1 MDVLDKGGNR
11 QQKSVRTLPLCN
23 AERSEASAF
32 GFFEFF
38 GTEKERQKQIL
49 RRYAPQ
55 NDTFLRLENAMR
67 TFVAQQPIAS
77 RLNL

>member
-11 QQKSVRTLPLCN
+11 QQKSVRTLPLCH

-49 RRYAPQ
+49 RHYAPQ
-55 NDTFLRLENAMR
+55 NDTFLRLENAIR
-67 TFVAQQPIAS
+67 TFVAQHQ
-77 RLNL
+77 LLQG